1 MGVDM
6 GVSMTGGPLGVPVLV
21 PGPVLGR
28 KGSWSLNALFGLQ
41 DSHGIPLPCQTA
53 LGHPHVLTEQ
63 RLSWCQGQPCRAN
76 IIVREKA
83 GC

>member
-1 MGVDM
+1 MGITPGAGRHFLVLYLWCTPAMGVDM

-41 DSHGIPLPCQTA
+41 DSHGIP
-53 LGHPHVLTEQ
+53 VE
-63 RLSWCQGQPCRAN
+63 
-76 IIVREKA
+76 E
-83 GC
+83 